1 MDVNTRMKIDWKPK
15 ISPENLVDD
24 EQEKLICE
32 LIREVTGTNFV
43 SNQRRMDLAKQK
55 FKITKI

>member
-24 EQEKLICE
+24 EQEKLICD